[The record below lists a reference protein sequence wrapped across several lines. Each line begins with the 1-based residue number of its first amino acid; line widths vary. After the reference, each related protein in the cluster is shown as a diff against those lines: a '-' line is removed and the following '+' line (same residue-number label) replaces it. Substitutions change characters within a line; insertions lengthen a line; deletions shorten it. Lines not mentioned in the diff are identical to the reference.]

1 MYVSNYVTV
10 TVITQPDNTT
20 ACEGGTA
27 IFTCV
32 VDIHNVS
39 IDTRN
44 TNWWRTRIDHNHS
57 MPIKIVLTASGHRTV
72 NSISEHRLTSLL
84 MITNVKLTHK
94 GPYWLKF
101 NKSRNLSDV
110 AYLSVTPNG
119 MYVCSYNI
127 CTYDIFISLWLRNF
141 WRLSK

>member
-1 MYVSNYVTV
+1 MHVSNYLYVTV

-44 TNWWRTRIDHNHS
+44 INWWRKRIDQNS
-57 MPIKIVLTASGHRTV
+57 SPIKVAFTAAGHRTV
-72 NSISEHRLTSLL
+72 NSINGYRLTSLL
-84 MITNVKLTHK
+84 MITNVKSTHI
-94 GPYWLKF
+94 GPYWL
-101 NKSRNLSDV
+101 NESRNLSDV

-119 MYVCSYNI
+119 MYACPYNI
-127 CTYDIFISLWLRNF
+127 DIFISPYKISGGHLRV
-141 WRLSK
+141 SSC